1 MSCSYGKIQ
10 LQIMYSIQWYAL
22 IFIFD
27 VHQISCKGVN
37 LFTGHPVCYL
47 LHVRYYH
54 ICLPPPQ
61 MFWPFPLAY
70 ISPTNIVYIVQN
82 YEILNTKI
90 IYVTWIWKIVMCMKK
105 LVKPSNCQFYNREET
120 LNILYVYI
128 YKF

>member
-1 MSCSYGKIQ
+1 
-10 LQIMYSIQWYAL
+10 
-22 IFIFD
+22 
-27 VHQISCKGVN
+27 
-37 LFTGHPVCYL
+37 
-47 LHVRYYH
+47 
-54 ICLPPPQ
+54 

-120 LNILYVYI
+120 LNILYVSI